1 MTPSIEARVAV
12 LRAVAL
18 HGPMPRATAECWHLE
33 GVTPEEQAE
42 AVRALLKAGPLV
54 QAGGAVDLRGV
65 DRTGWRDSMGPCER
79 LARDEAI
86 EACCRA
92 AVLAAVATEPG
103 ATVAQRLAAV
113 RESAALAVRGMAAA
127 KAADVAKREG
137 R

>member
-33 GVTPEEQAE
+33 GVTPAEQAE

-54 QAGGAVDLRGV
+54 EADGAVDLRGV
-65 DRTGWRDSMGPCER
+65 DRSRWRADMGPVER
-79 LARDEAI
+79 AAREEAV
-86 EACCRA
+86 EAACRA
-92 AVLAAVATEPG
+92 AVLGAVAVERSVP
-103 ATVAQRLAAV
+103 V
-113 RESAALAVRGMAAA
+113 RERFAALGGLESAMRAGMAAA